1 MSEYGTSDL
10 RNAALYAQEQRRR
23 AELEAELDVIAMR
36 EVDRA
41 RSRLAAITPEAAAR
55 VDTPEATV
63 YGHGP
68 GYGPDVTAKQLE
80 DVYGTLEERPGWY
93 NAKQFGREAAKFARD
108 NGAGEDLRGGDG
120 GLASQWLMSPP
131 QYEYMQDSG
140 RLVDLLGDLR
150 TQPDRARGFW
160 DRSEGARTTR
170 DDYHLPNYGRFG
182 GFAPAATELFTNPM
196 SPIGGY
202 LRMQNIVPEAL
213 KHATGMET
221 DAPGGA
227 LGTAYAAYLARE
239 RFRRGEV
246 PTLDIPEPP
255 PGEYGPDAE
264 QRYFRRK
271 EEVDDL
277 LGDLEPPT
285 PEELA
290 RNVGGPNAPA
300 ALGAGVDV
308 LLGMADATVP
318 VSMAGTLARA
328 PANWM
333 MKEST
338 RAAAK
343 AAGLQ
348 GWGSG
353 RAARRLMA
361 ETAKANPNLPP
372 YSLGAQAA
380 VSRGAT
386 AKDFADALRKPSLT
400 NFLGPAARGA
410 AIEEIAPEL
419 LVEGAM
425 QFALPR
431 RDRTYAEWAA
441 SPAMPEMTD
450 EQYRQHQADKMQRAE
465 SAARQAENLER
476 QNPNPIRQEFFRP
489 HLDAERRRFENRDRS
504 YVPGSP
510 LGIYPGA
517 Q

>member
-1 MSEYGTSDL
+1 MSEYGTGDVRYAL
-10 RNAALYAQEQRRR
+10 KLAAERQQRERQ
-23 AELEAELDVIAMR
+23 AELDVIAMR

-55 VDTPEATV
+55 VDTPEETV
-63 YGHGP
+63 RGYGP
-68 GYGPDVTAKQLE
+68 GYGPDVTANQLE
-80 DVYGTLEERPGWY
+80 GVYGTLEERPGFY
-93 NAKQFGREAAKFARD
+93 NAKQFGREAAKFAQN

-120 GLASQWLMSPP
+120 GRSSQWLMSQP

-140 RLVDLLGDLR
+140 RLVDLLSDLR
-150 TQPDRARGFW
+150 TQPDRARGFF

-182 GFAPAATELFTNPM
+182 GFAPAAMELFTNPM

-221 DAPGGA
+221 EAPGGA

-246 PTLDIPEPP
+246 PTLDIPEPQ
-255 PGEYGPDAE
+255 PGESVPDAE

-290 RNVGGPNAPA
+290 RNVAGRDAPA
-300 ALGAGVDV
+300 ALGTGIDM
-308 LLGMADATVP
+308 LLGLADATVP
-318 VSMAGTLARA
+318 VSMAGNLARA

-333 MKEST
+333 MKEAT
-338 RAAAK
+338 RAATK
-343 AAGLQ
+343 AASLPRGAA
-348 GWGSG
+348 GAMIG
-353 RAARRLMA
+353 RAGRVYPQASPVQLGGKVAGYRGVPAAAYADSLRRP
-361 ETAKANPNLPP
+361 T
-372 YSLGAQAA
+372 
-380 VSRGAT
+380 
-386 AKDFADALRKPSLT
+386 LT
-400 NFLGPAARGA
+400 NFLGPAAAGTA
-410 AIEEIAPEL
+410 ADELAPEV
-419 LVEGAM
+419 LVEAAL
-425 QFALPR
+425 QSALPP

-465 SAARQAENLER
+465 RAAVRVENMER

-504 YVPGSP
+504 YGPV
-510 LGIYPGA
+510 GA